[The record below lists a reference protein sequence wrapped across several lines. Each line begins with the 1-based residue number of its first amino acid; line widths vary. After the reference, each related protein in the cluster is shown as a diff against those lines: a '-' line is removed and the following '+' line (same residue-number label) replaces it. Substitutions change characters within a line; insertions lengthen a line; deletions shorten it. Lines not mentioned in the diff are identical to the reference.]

1 MSTPPPPRRARHLM
15 DPNAPRA
22 VAGSPGSSAKPGMS
36 ITSVQRWVL
45 SALVVTTVEHFALA
59 FVLGAASIDDSR
71 VAERVV
77 LLVLAAVV
85 GVLGVVSALLLHQRS
100 AVSWWLPLGLLPAVA
115 GAVWVFST

>member
-15 DPNAPRA
+15 DPNAPRT
-22 VAGSPGSSAKPGMS
+22 VAGRPGSSAKPPMS

-59 FVLGAASIDDSR
+59 FVLGAASIEDSR

-77 LLVLAAVV
+77 LLALAAVV
-85 GVLGVVSALLLHQRS
+85 GVLGVVAALLLHQRNP
-100 AVSWWLPLGLLPAVA
+100 ASWWLPVGLLPAVV
-115 GAVWVFST
+115 GAWWVFSS

>member
-15 DPNAPRA
+15 DPNAPRP
-22 VAGSPGSSAKPGMS
+22 VAGGPGSAKPGMS

-45 SALVVTTVEHFALA
+45 TALVVTTVEHFALA

-85 GVLGVVSALLLHQRS
+85 GVLGVVSAFLLHQRS
-100 AVSWWLPLGLLPAVA
+100 PVSWWLPLGLLPALL
-115 GAVWVFST
+115 GAAWVFSS

>member
-15 DPNAPRA
+15 DPNAPRPA
-22 VAGSPGSSAKPGMS
+22 VGRPGSPAKPGMS

-59 FVLGAASIDDSR
+59 FVLGAASLEDSR

-77 LLVLAAVV
+77 LLALAAVV
-85 GVLGVVSALLLHQRS
+85 GVLGVVAALLLHQRNPV
-100 AVSWWLPLGLLPAVA
+100 AWWLPMGLLPALV
-115 GAVWVFST
+115 GAWWVFSS